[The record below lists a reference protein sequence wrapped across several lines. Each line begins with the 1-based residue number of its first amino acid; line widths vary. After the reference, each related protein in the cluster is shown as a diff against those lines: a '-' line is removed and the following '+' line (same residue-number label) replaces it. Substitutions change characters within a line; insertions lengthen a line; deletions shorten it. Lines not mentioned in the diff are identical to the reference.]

1 MHEGYSQ
8 LEIDNLFKAIVLP
21 NLVHGL
27 SVFGASKAE
36 LSTMQRVLNRCFKGI
51 IFLIM
56 LNSNCCCK
64 TEYVF
69 LFYEIKTYNW

>member
-27 SVFGASKAE
+27 SVFGASKTE
-36 LSTMQRVLNRCFKGI
+36 LSTVQCVLNRHFKRI
-51 IFLIM
+51 IFLAM
-56 LNSNCCCK
+56 LTSASS
-64 TEYVF
+64 
-69 LFYEIKTYNW
+69 

>member
-8 LEIDNLFKAIVLP
+8 LEIDNLFKAIVLS

-36 LSTMQRVLNRCFKGI
+36 ISTVQCVLNRRFKRI
-51 IFLIM
+51 IFPAM
-56 LNSNCCCK
+56 LTSASS
-64 TEYVF
+64 
-69 LFYEIKTYNW
+69 